1 MIRPVSKRVR
11 TIPLPTGGLE
21 LGPRTLIMG
30 VINVTPDSFS
40 DGGQFYEEA
49 QAVEQGLALAEAGA
63 DILDVGGESTRPG
76 SEATAADEEMDR
88 VLPVIEAL
96 SRHCSAVISIDTYK
110 AEVAQA
116 AVEAGA
122 GIINDITALGGDS
135 EMASVAARTRAG
147 LVLMHMQ
154 GEPRTMQANPT
165 YADVVAEVRDFLAQ
179 RAGQAL
185 EAGVA
190 PEAIV
195 LDPGIGFGKTL
206 EHNLALIRNIEA
218 LAELGYPVLLG
229 ASRKT
234 FIGKLT
240 GREIPGERLWGSL
253 GVHILGAALGADI
266 VRVHDVAPLREALA
280 VCDAVMAQEPHH
292 D

>member
-1 MIRPVSKRVR
+1 MNRPVSKQARK
-11 TIPLPTGGLE
+11 ILLPADGLE

-30 VINVTPDSFS
+30 VVNVTPDSFS
-40 DGGQFYEEA
+40 DGGLFYEEA

-76 SEATAADEEMDR
+76 SEPTPANEEMDR

-96 SRHCSAVISIDTYK
+96 ARHCSAVISVDTYK
-110 AEVAQA
+110 AQVARA

-122 GIINDITALGGDS
+122 QIINDITSLGGDPD
-135 EMASVAARTRAG
+135 MARTAAQTKAG
-147 LVLMHMQ
+147 LVLMHMK
-154 GEPRTMQANPT
+154 GEPRTMQADPT
-165 YADVVAEVRDFLAQ
+165 YGDVVAEVRDFLAQ
-179 RAGQAL
+179 RAGKAL

-206 EHNLALIRNIEA
+206 EHNLALIRN
-218 LAELGYPVLLG
+218 LGYLARLGHPVLLG
-229 ASRKT
+229 ASRKS
-234 FIGKLT
+234 FIGALT
-240 GREIPGERLWGSL
+240 GRPTPGERLWGSV
-253 GVHILGAALGADI
+253 GVHVLGAALGADI
-266 VRVHDVAPLREALA
+266 VRVHDVAHLKEALA
-280 VCDAVMAQEPHH
+280 VCDAVMAQEEHH